1 MSAPLN
7 YRYLPLTVY
16 LSFSL
21 YTIACLFLGPVTYQ
35 GISYLLLLGFLGMF
49 LALFS
54 AGYLWGARGRFSAS
68 SSERIKASKD
78 AFAKIRRIFRW
89 LLLWSCASSIV
100 KWAILLTSHATIGFD
115 SIGDAYSE
123 GYRDYVRGEASIGPS
138 YILNIF
144 DQSIVLLAVII
155 GLAYYRSLPR
165 RSRLGLLFVLISFV
179 LANML
184 GSGKQV
190 YIGYLAIY
198 ASVAGL
204 RYAAIQRKQI
214 TAKTVFVALTGTA
227 AVLLSMVEVLRQRY
241 EYAGVSLA
249 NVRLRSHPLMIW
261 DVDSPLVRMVGD
273 NYGLAI
279 GYLTTYFTNGLYGL
293 YLSLTLP
300 FEWSYFMGSSY
311 SLGRIAEI
319 VTGSNGAILERTYPF
334 RVGEAYGW
342 GMTKWHSAF
351 SWIASDIGFVGIL
364 LLTPFF
370 AAAYARLWKE
380 AVNSVNPYAAPLF
393 MYLSL
398 GLAFSFANNQM
409 VHAMSGVLVLSFLC
423 WKWGRFAR
431 KARRQRSWSVF
442 PQVHG
447 TNGPYGD

>member
-16 LSFSL
+16 LSFAL
-21 YTIACLFLGPVTYQ
+21 FTIACLFFGPVTYQ
-35 GISYLLLLGFLGMF
+35 GINYFLLMGFLGAF
-49 LALFS
+49 LVLFA
-54 AGYLWGARGRFSAS
+54 AGYLWAVRGKFSI
-68 SSERIKASKD
+68 SSEERIRASMD
-78 AFAKIRRIFRW
+78 AFAKVRGTFRW
-89 LLLWSCASSIV
+89 LLLWSCASSV
-100 KWAILLTSHATIGFD
+100 LKWITLFSSHASIGFD

-123 GYRDYVRGEASIGPS
+123 GYRDYVRGDASIGPS

-144 DQSIVLLAVII
+144 DQTIVILAVII

-165 RSRLGLLFVLISFV
+165 KSRVGLQFVLASFV

-190 YIGYLAIY
+190 YIGYIAIY
-198 ASVAGL
+198 ASVSAL
-204 RYAAIQRKQI
+204 RYAAIYRKKI
-214 TAKTVFVALTGTA
+214 TAKTVFIGLTATA
-227 AVLLSMVEVLRQRY
+227 VVLLAMVEVLRQRY

-261 DVDSPLVRMVGD
+261 DVDSPLVKLVGQ

-300 FEWSYFMGSSY
+300 FEWSYFLGSSY
-311 SLGRIAEI
+311 SLGRIVEI
-319 VTGSNGAILERTYPF
+319 VTGNNGAIFERTYPF
-334 RVGEAYGW
+334 RVGDAYGW

-351 SWIASDIGFVGIL
+351 SWIASDVGFVGIL
-364 LLTPFF
+364 MLTPFF
-370 AAAYARLWKE
+370 AAAYARIWKE

-409 VHAMSGVLVLSFLC
+409 VHALSGVLVLSFLV

-431 KARRQRSWSVF
+431 KAKRASRLNRQPKW
-442 PQVHG
+442 HG
-447 TNGPYGD
+447 AGGSY